1 VEPHLSPETID
12 RFAAR
17 TLDAAESALA
27 RKHLLSC
34 PECRTRLRDSPA
46 YPERAR
52 REAEV
57 VAAMEER
64 AGCPAT
70 SIRAAYATGAAEAL
84 KPERRAA
91 ITNHMRRCRACAGEI
106 RALEA
111 IRTPTP
117 GQDGTQADDAPRSR
131 WRLLW
136 RRRR

>member
-1 VEPHLSPETID
+1 VEHLSPEIID

-17 TLDAAESALA
+17 QVDPEEAARV

-34 PECRTRLRDSPA
+34 PECRARLRASPA
-46 YPERAR
+46 YPAHAR

-64 AGCPAT
+64 AGCPEP
-70 SIRAAYATGAAEAL
+70 SLRAAYATGAPEAL

-91 ITNHMRRCRACAGEI
+91 IAEHLRRCRPCAREI

-111 IRTPTP
+111 IRRPA
-117 GQDGTQADDAPRSR
+117 DGRGKTEAEAAPRGL
-131 WRLLW
+131 WRLLS
-136 RRRR
+136 RRR